1 MNKNKVLAALEPVI
15 RDDHVRRKVITHGYM
30 SLTTV
35 ERAAMKP
42 RLEIEEALAE
52 SGLGP
57 QPINRIISRG
67 IY

>member
-1 MNKNKVLAALEPVI
+1 MNKTQLMTALEPVI
-15 RDDHVRRKVITHGYM
+15 KDEHVRRKIINHGYM
-30 SLTTV
+30 VLTTV

-52 SGLGP
+52 AGLGT
-57 QPINRIISRG
+57 QAITRIITRG